1 MSAVLDLPR
10 TKKAKNVAFSAVK
23 KIIALA
29 LEEEIPITLL
39 SVSWETYEEIL
50 SERNGTRNPRFFYH
64 NGNLL
69 IMPTSLEHE
78 AIIYFLE
85 LFINFVTVEWQINC
99 TGFRSATFQREDLE
113 DGFEPDSCFYFGEN
127 EAKMR
132 GKKRFD
138 GLQDPPPDLIIE
150 VDITSPSDVRFETF
164 ALFGVPE
171 IWRFYDEKMQ
181 ILKLENGKYK
191 IAEKSLALPLVVA
204 EKLTEFIYESVN
216 ISRLEWI
223 GKVKDWAKSVK

>member
-10 TKKAKNVAFSAVK
+10 IIEKRNVALSSVK
-23 KIIALA
+23 KFVALA

-39 SVSWETYEEIL
+39 PVSWETYEEIL
-50 SERNGTRNPRFFYH
+50 TERNGTHNPRFFYH
-64 NGNLL
+64 DGKLL

-99 TGFRSATFQREDLE
+99 TGFRSATFQREDIE
-113 DGFEPDSCFYFGEN
+113 DGFEPDSCFYFGDN
-127 EAKMR
+127 EAKML

-138 GLQDPPPDLIIE
+138 GLQDPPPDLVIE
-150 VDITSPSDVRFETF
+150 VDITSLSDVRFETF

-181 ILKLENGKYK
+181 ILKLEKGKYE
-191 IAEKSLALPLVVA
+191 IAENSLALPLVVA

-216 ISRLEWI
+216 INRLEWI
-223 GKVKDWAKSVK
+223 GKVRDWAKSVK